1 MKTHRNILKISF
13 FIGFISLLLVI
24 IFKKNSKEFQI
35 ALAFMGSSFI
45 SFLLELPKYI
55 SIKNEYKNRVYY
67 ALLDIKINATTLN
80 ASVNNMLNSSIVI
93 DNFYTQ
99 LIQNISFSV
108 NYLRSFD
115 PDYYFLKKKNI
126 LMSKIISSVR
136 SAFDNV
142 NIATLNYST
151 KYSKKKLEI
160 NINEKSDRNISPIEI
175 SDDLNIILEY
185 STQLINLIN
194 NYAIYIFSKIKY
206 KLWLIDDATIINLNN
221 NFKIIKK

>member
-1 MKTHRNILKISF
+1 
-13 FIGFISLLLVI
+13 
-24 IFKKNSKEFQI
+24 
-35 ALAFMGSSFI
+35 
-45 SFLLELPKYI
+45 
-55 SIKNEYKNRVYY
+55 
-67 ALLDIKINATTLN
+67 
-80 ASVNNMLNSSIVI
+80 MLNSSIVI

-175 SDDLNIILEY
+175 SDGLNIILEY

-194 NYAIYIFSKIKY
+194 NYAIYIFSKTKY

-221 NFKIIKK
+221 NFKIIKNRVSVYIESIFLSIF

>member
-151 KYSKKKLEI
+151 KYSKKH
-160 NINEKSDRNISPIEI
+160 
-175 SDDLNIILEY
+175 
-185 STQLINLIN
+185 T
-194 NYAIYIFSKIKY
+194 A
-206 KLWLIDDATIINLNN
+206 
-221 NFKIIKK
+221 